1 MVRASVPAA
10 MRTADRRVPSGRGRT
25 LVVAI
30 VIGVMAIGCG
40 GGPASA
46 PPSPTPVPT
55 PAPTPVAH
63 LMAPVK
69 ADDLYL
75 ALRRAGLRID
85 PNNASTG
92 GPGHEPIKRI
102 NATYEGWPL
111 AISQYSTP
119 ASLLAD
125 IRWNNGSE
133 PGQGEAPIAIVGL
146 NILIE
151 WGPTTGASPRKPDD
165 RQLAAAEKLALA
177 LDPLVS
183 PLSLR
188 TIVPIPGVSPTPQ
201 PTVAPTPKPT
211 PKPPVKATPKPPK
224 ATPKPTKKP

>member
-63 LMAPVK
+63 LLAPVK

-92 GPGHEPIKRI
+92 GPGHEPVKRI

-111 AISQYSTP
+111 AISQFSTP

-125 IRWNNGSE
+125 VTWQNGSV
-133 PGQGEAPIAIVGL
+133 PGQGEAPVSIIGL
-146 NILIE
+146 NILIQ
-151 WGPTTGASPRKPDD
+151 WGPMTGASPRKPDE
-165 RQLAAAEKLALA
+165 RQLETAVKLALA
-177 LDPLVS
+177 LEPLVS

-188 TIVPIPGVSPTPQ
+188 TIVPIPGVTPEPTATPTAK
-201 PTVAPTPKPT
+201 PTVKPT
-211 PKPPVKATPKPPK
+211 A
-224 ATPKPTKKP
+224 

>member
-1 MVRASVPAA
+1 MPPA
-10 MRTADRRVPSGRGRT
+10 MRTADRRVPSGRRRT

-46 PPSPTPVPT
+46 PPSATPIPT

-63 LMAPVK
+63 LMAPAK
-69 ADDLYL
+69 ADDVYL
-75 ALRRAGLRID
+75 AMRAAGLRID

-102 NATYEGWPL
+102 NATYAGWPL
-111 AISQYSTP
+111 AITQYSTA
-119 ASLLAD
+119 ASLLANVK
-125 IRWNNGSE
+125 WANGSV
-133 PGQGEAPIAIVGL
+133 PGQGEAPISMVGL
-146 NILIE
+146 NILIQ
-151 WGPTTGASPRKPDD
+151 WGPMTGASPRTPDD

-177 LDPLVS
+177 FEPLVS

-188 TIVPIPGVSPTPQ
+188 TIVPIPGVTPE
-201 PTVAPTPKPT
+201 PTVAPTPTPSTKPT
-211 PKPPVKATPKPPK
+211 AKPK
-224 ATPKPTKKP
+224 ATPRPTKKP